1 MTPDFDPTRVDW
13 NNPDVEYLI
22 KHFKMAT
29 ANRDDETAALTK
41 SNEELRRAYSELEAK
56 YEALAGM
63 YNRLTGKGGRGRVRR
78 PGWRWRRRR
87 AERGSRKAAQLQR
100 EEVSG
105 VPAAPSHPAPYAD
118 PPPPRGHVGR
128 RTATADDR
136 FCRTCGDP
144 LSAPTAEYGKV
155 TEDAAGA
162 RWQVTHWTVTRRYCR
177 RCGRQQSSQPDGVLP
192 GEHYRNRHHV
202 QGRDTQVHDRLV

>member
-1 MTPDFDPTRVDW
+1 M
-13 NNPDVEYLI
+13 
-22 KHFKMAT
+22 
-29 ANRDDETAALTK
+29 TK

-63 YNRLTGKGGRGRVRR
+63 HNRPTGKGGAAASGAPAGAGADDGRRED
-78 PGWRWRRRR
+78 PARRR
-87 AERGSRKAAQLQR
+87 SYNVRKYQGYPR
-100 EEVSG
+100 
-105 VPAAPSHPAPYAD
+105 PPSPPAPYAD

-155 TEDAAGA
+155 TEDSAGA
-162 RWQVTHWTVTRRYCR
+162 RWQVTHWTVTRRYWQALRQAAVVAAR
-177 RCGRQQSSQPDGVLP
+177 RRPARRAL
-192 GEHYRNRHHV
+192 RNRRHV